1 MDLIYS
7 NTTSCGGKRR
17 MAFYQDGVSEMCV
30 LGKFPPQIEANV
42 CTGWRQGICRDGET
56 ERGEMSLIFLCFVTW
71 LLFSPFIIIFL
82 GDFWFLILFL
92 LARSWTFFF
101 SFSCCFVGIR
111 SFHWMVPDIYLSYWI
126 YAFLSAVFG
135 LFELR
140 FSAVVLPTSHMI
152 NFPPITWV
160 FTLMLRSISICFG
173 RIGLTILLG
182 MINWL
187 FSDECRGGCHLF
199 GNCWFQSCRL
209 QPARVIDCVSA
220 VVFLLFDSESPG
232 RSAPVSVAVN

>member
-1 MDLIYS
+1 MQRRGDRERRNEPYLPLFRNLVTVFTFYYHFF
-7 NTTSCGGKRR
+7 GG
-17 MAFYQDGVSEMCV
+17 
-30 LGKFPPQIEANV
+30 
-42 CTGWRQGICRDGET
+42 
-56 ERGEMSLIFLCFVTW
+56 
-71 LLFSPFIIIFL
+71 
-82 GDFWFLILFL
+82 FLILDSFSFGQEL
-92 LARSWTFFF
+92 DVFFFF

-173 RIGLTILLG
+173 RIGLTILTPTP
-182 MINWL
+182 
-187 FSDECRGGCHLF
+187 H
-199 GNCWFQSCRL
+199 
-209 QPARVIDCVSA
+209 PPPTPP
-220 VVFLLFDSESPG
+220 SP
-232 RSAPVSVAVN
+232 PC